1 MASDNK
7 PGRPLCKK
15 CPSLAEKGLLGMVY
29 GMCLT
34 CIRNTYNIPHKAPS
48 SRGTAGNSLGEKSS
62 VNNHVEQSGAV
73 DGAVDGAV
81 EPAAGTGQTMST
93 KGNTGEDQEN
103 TGNKGAGAAVSG
115 IGNGEIKPAAA
126 PKVWMTIPITDYF
139 GSY

>member
-93 KGNTGEDQEN
+93 KEDTGEDQEN
-103 TGNKGAGAAVSG
+103 T
-115 IGNGEIKPAAA
+115 GNGEIKPAAA